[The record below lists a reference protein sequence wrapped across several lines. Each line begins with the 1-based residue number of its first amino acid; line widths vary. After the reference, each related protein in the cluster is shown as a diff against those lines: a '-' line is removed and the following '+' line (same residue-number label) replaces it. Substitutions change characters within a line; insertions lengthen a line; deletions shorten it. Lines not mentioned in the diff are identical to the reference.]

1 MAEMTYFAPT
11 DLLDLADGTNVILA
25 GNGGGARK
33 QYVEVFA
40 ATGAYIADAAV
51 ATRPHDEFTVEY
63 ELVGGSLVLNV
74 GEAVNTD
81 YFITGISANC
91 GSEQYPR
98 VSVTFLKF
106 SAANLFNSGSK
117 KATITITGGFGVVN
131 LFGATAEGAI
141 SSSLSLTTQQVE
153 TLASTSGDYQE
164 GGYAI
169 YGLKQECQIESTTA
183 ISLPADGKETSS
195 DERASSTGAKTY
207 SKSWF
212 EYLFPAE

>member
-1 MAEMTYFAPT
+1 MAEMTYFDPS
-11 DLLDLADGTNVILA
+11 DLLGLADGTDVILVSS
-25 GNGGGARK
+25 GGGARK

-40 ATGAYIADAAV
+40 ANGAYIPDAAV

-63 ELVGGSLVLNV
+63 EVIGGTLELNIGV
-74 GEAVNTD
+74 AVNTD

-106 SAANLFNSGSK
+106 SAVNLFNSGSK
-117 KATITITGGFGVVN
+117 TATIEITGGFGVCN
-131 LFGATAEGAI
+131 LYGATAVGAI
-141 SSSLSLTTQQVE
+141 SSSLSLTAQTVE

-169 YGLKQECQIESTTA
+169 YGLKQECSIESTTE
-183 ISLPADGKETSS
+183 ITIPADGKETSS
-195 DERASSTGAKTY
+195 DERAGSTGASTY
-207 SKSWF
+207 STSWF
-212 EYLFPAE
+212 EYLSA